1 MAHSYAPSAIQY
13 ATHQA
18 VLNFFQDPPNV
29 DMLKLMAQHQGR
41 RLSEMSKDKNED
53 VRCIEDK
60 YGQLCPVQADYDG
73 IHYDLS
79 SADECNKANRPRIFL
94 TAHHLK
100 DYIESLFHC
109 TKELYNANVS
119 VDGRTLRILASDL
132 NCYVDELTNVST
144 EALVTLYFQMVN
156 AKRCLDA
163 HLATSPSI
171 HFMPTHLSKI
181 AGDLV
186 DLDDK
191 IQKARDALEAAKKS
205 EAIEGSNKKQDIN
218 KSLKVLTPNAM
229 DESYPG
235 QPLSPDLASPPL
247 EANSSSVTSSPATP
261 RPSTRVTS
269 STASIPTPR
278 IASSAAPNPP
288 PEEHSSVDRIEH
300 SYAPSA
306 IHYASW
312 DKIVNFFQDPS
323 DAETLMS
330 RWRNGGRFL
339 SHDND
344 TIDNRETRCKGR
356 VDYKGRMVVGAYDGI
371 PGIRDLHKANL
382 TVSSRTFNSLAADL
396 KETPSLQ
403 GISTEA
409 LVTLYFQI
417 VNAKRCLDAHLDRP
431 KARSFKQTK
440 MSEIADHLVGYDDK
454 IQAAKEEWRAAR
466 STENGNDS
474 GRIESPMKD
483 HGAEALDM
491 SFDERCPSPGL
502 TDAAPA
508 PQPNM
513 RSTAPP
519 HAAPLPSSVL
529 ATPTTRSTPAPPSS
543 APRASTLRP
552 SKLSGVAYDKVEQE
566 LARMWKEQD
575 DLQAMYKTQHEDM
588 LAKIKAQQDNMLD
601 KIMMRLVEVEARDK
615 VQAEMMTRI
624 KSQQSTIE
632 ALQGR
637 LDAVES
643 ELSKSKRYQELL
655 EQRVVKLTEQ
665 SNEQQILISRL
676 DIGLEGTTSR
686 TIRHDV

>member
-53 VRCIEDK
+53 VRCIEEK

-205 EAIEGSNKKQDIN
+205 EAIEDSNKKQDIN

-269 STASIPTPR
+269 STASIPTAR
-278 IASSAAPNPP
+278 ITSSAAPNPP
-288 PEEHSSVDRIEH
+288 PEEHSSGDRIEH

-312 DKIVNFFQDPS
+312 DKVVNFFQDPP

-330 RWRNGGRFL
+330 RWRNGGRFY
-339 SHDND
+339 
-344 TIDNRETRCKGR
+344 NRETRYKGR
-356 VDYKGRMVVGAYDGI
+356 VDYKGVLFDFSGKNQDAKKTRPRRFLTALFIMDRMKRMVVGAYDGI
-371 PGIRDLHKANL
+371 PGLRDLYKANL

-396 KETPSLQ
+396 RETPSLQ

-417 VNAKRCLDAHLDRP
+417 VNAKRCLDAHLARP
-431 KARSFKQTK
+431 NARSFKQTK

-508 PQPNM
+508 PQPNT

-543 APRASTLRP
+543 APGASTLRP

-588 LAKIKAQQDNMLD
+588 LAKIKAQQDDMLD
-601 KIMMRLVEVEARDK
+601 KITMRLVEVEARDK
-615 VQAEMMTRI
+615 VQAEMMARI

-655 EQRVVKLTEQ
+655 EQRVVKLTE
-665 SNEQQILISRL
+665 
-676 DIGLEGTTSR
+676 
-686 TIRHDV
+686 

>member
-1 MAHSYAPSAIQY
+1 
-13 ATHQA
+13 
-18 VLNFFQDPPNV
+18 
-29 DMLKLMAQHQGR
+29 
-41 RLSEMSKDKNED
+41 MSKDKNED

-132 NCYVDELTNVST
+132 SCYVDELTNVST

-312 DKIVNFFQDPS
+312 DKIVNFFQDPP

-330 RWRNGGRFL
+330 RWRNGGRFCKC
-339 SHDND
+339 HC
-344 TIDNRETRCKGR
+344 ET
-356 VDYKGRMVVGAYDGI
+356 
-371 PGIRDLHKANL
+371 
-382 TVSSRTFNSLAADL
+382 
-396 KETPSLQ
+396 
-403 GISTEA
+403 
-409 LVTLYFQI
+409 
-417 VNAKRCLDAHLDRP
+417 
-431 KARSFKQTK
+431 
-440 MSEIADHLVGYDDK
+440 
-454 IQAAKEEWRAAR
+454 W
-466 STENGNDS
+466 
-474 GRIESPMKD
+474 PM
-483 HGAEALDM
+483 
-491 SFDERCPSPGL
+491 
-502 TDAAPA
+502 
-508 PQPNM
+508 
-513 RSTAPP
+513 
-519 HAAPLPSSVL
+519 
-529 ATPTTRSTPAPPSS
+529 
-543 APRASTLRP
+543 
-552 SKLSGVAYDKVEQE
+552 
-566 LARMWKEQD
+566 
-575 DLQAMYKTQHEDM
+575 DLQS
-588 LAKIKAQQDNMLD
+588 LGSLFSF
-601 KIMMRLVEVEARDK
+601 LL
-615 VQAEMMTRI
+615 TRNI
-624 KSQQSTIE
+624 
-632 ALQGR
+632 
-637 LDAVES
+637 
-643 ELSKSKRYQELL
+643 
-655 EQRVVKLTEQ
+655 
-665 SNEQQILISRL
+665 ILFF
-676 DIGLEGTTSR
+676 EY
-686 TIRHDV
+686 